1 MTEKNT
7 NTSMATVFT
16 HPDFGEL
23 RITDREGEIW
33 FIGIEVARMLG
44 YKNASKS
51 VITHVDEEDRK
62 IIMLPNSQNGNTVG
76 KYVIIN
82 ESGLYSLILSSKLPA
97 AKKFKR
103 WVTSEVL
110 PSIRKNGAYAS
121 EGKMSEIAIKAF
133 ETYMQQSVIPYIN
146 KVNTEFETFRDIM
159 LSVVPD
165 ERDHLVAV
173 NIWKKNVGTPIAA
186 KVAEIYKVD
195 IKDAYEMI
203 YRMMW
208 NYFGFSKGQA
218 REEYLTKYRVRDV
231 STITTVADNLVLQ
244 EQFTK
249 AAIRLIKEY
258 NNQISQHISETPEEK
273 VDEEKPALVDNIP
286 LSDTM
291 RIPHFTVRDSYDTI
305 YNAVK
310 SVYPDMTDI
319 ALKRKIYSEM
329 ANAHQWRYAKTVN
342 HTQSKIEVIE
352 KSKTYKK
359 RFVDVCNQIVKQ
371 KGGA

>member
-1 MTEKNT
+1 MTKETNT

-23 RITDREGEIW
+23 RTVEKNGEIW
-33 FIGIEVARMLG
+33 FYGKEVAKALG
-44 YKNASKS
+44 YTNPMKA
-51 VITHVDEEDRK
+51 IRDHVEAEDK
-62 IIMLPNSQNGNTVG
+62 GVNETFTPGGNQTFT
-76 KYVIIN
+76 IIN

-110 PSIRKNGAYAS
+110 PSIRKNGAYVS
-121 EGKMSEIAIKAF
+121 EEKMSEIAIKVI

-146 KVNTEFETFRDIM
+146 KVNTGLETLRDIM

-186 KVAEIYKVD
+186 KIAEIYKVD

-218 REEYLTKYRVRDV
+218 REEYLIKYRVRDV

-258 NNQISQHISETPEEK
+258 NNQ
-273 VDEEKPALVDNIP
+273 DGFL
-286 LSDTM
+286 LS
-291 RIPHFTVRDSYDTI
+291 
-305 YNAVK
+305 N
-310 SVYPDMTDI
+310 
-319 ALKRKIYSEM
+319 
-329 ANAHQWRYAKTVN
+329 
-342 HTQSKIEVIE
+342 EV
-352 KSKTYKK
+352 
-359 RFVDVCNQIVKQ
+359 
-371 KGGA
+371 